1 MNHEDMVGLLSRI
14 EILPMEN
21 LPAEFMAWTSKLSE
35 KELRN
40 FIINFSDDL
49 SLFAETIALPLER
62 IGAQGNSME
71 KSQNEALA
79 YYAVAIWKVYE
90 LGFYKQLSGA
100 VPKSCQDKASA
111 LAAPPPQSFAETEMA
126 CSA

>member
-1 MNHEDMVGLLSRI
+1 
-14 EILPMEN
+14 
-21 LPAEFMAWTSKLSE
+21 MAWTSKLSE
-35 KELRN
+35 NELRN

-90 LGFYKQLSGA
+90 LGFYKPLSGE
-100 VPKSCQDKASA
+100 VLKSCQDKESA
-111 LAAPPPQSFAETEMA
+111 LAAPPPQSFVETEMA